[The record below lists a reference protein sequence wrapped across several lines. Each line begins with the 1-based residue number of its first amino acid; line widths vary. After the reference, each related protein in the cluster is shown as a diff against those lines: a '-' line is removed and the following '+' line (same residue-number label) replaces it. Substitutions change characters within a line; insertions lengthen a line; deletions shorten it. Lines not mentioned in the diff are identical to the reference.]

1 MNTLISAS
9 LLGCDLAN
17 IKSESER
24 VEKSGTD
31 WLHYD
36 VMDGIFVPSISFGMP
51 VLKCLKKCAKAPVD
65 THLMIEDPIRYVE
78 EFADLGSDM
87 ITFHVEA
94 AEDSQAVIDKIHAKG
109 VKAGI
114 SIKPKTPVSEIKSYL
129 DSVDLVLVM
138 TVEPGFGGQSFM
150 EETVDKIREV
160 KQLIMRTGRKIYLQ
174 VDGGINEKT
183 AEICRNAGADVLVS
197 GSFIFNAKDM
207 TAAIDSLR

>member
-17 IKSESER
+17 IRSETER
-24 VEKSGTD
+24 VEAAGTD

-51 VLKCLKKCAKAPVD
+51 VLKSLKKCAKATID
-65 THLMIEDPIRYVE
+65 THLMITDPIRYVD
-78 EFADLGSDM
+78 EFADLGSYM

-94 AEDSQAVIDKIHAKG
+94 AGDPQAVIDKIHAKG

-114 SIKPKTPVSEIKSYL
+114 SVKPKTPVSEIKSYL

-150 EETVDKIREV
+150 EETVDKIKEV
-160 KQLIMRTGRKIYLQ
+160 RQLIMQSGREIYLQ
-174 VDGGINEKT
+174 VDGGINAKT
-183 AEICRNAGADVLVS
+183 AEVCRNAGADVLVS
-197 GSFIFNAKDM
+197 GSYIFNAEDM
-207 TAAIDSLR
+207 SAAVGSLR

>member
-17 IKSESER
+17 IRSETER
-24 VEKSGTD
+24 VEAAGTD

-51 VLKCLKKCAKAPVD
+51 VLKSLKKCAKAPID
-65 THLMIEDPIRYVE
+65 THLMITDPIRYVD
-78 EFADLGSDM
+78 EFADLGSYM

-94 AEDSQAVIDKIHAKG
+94 AGDPQAVIDRIHAKG

-114 SIKPKTPVSEIKSYL
+114 SVKPKTPVSEIKSYL

-150 EETVDKIREV
+150 EETVDKIKEV
-160 KQLIMRTGRKIYLQ
+160 RQLIEQSGREIYLQ
-174 VDGGINEKT
+174 VDGGINAKT
-183 AEICRNAGADVLVS
+183 AEVCRNAGADVLVS
-197 GSFIFNAKDM
+197 GSYIFNAEDM
-207 TAAIDSLR
+207 SAAVGSLR

>member
-1 MNTLISAS
+1 MKTLISAS

>member
-31 WLHYD
+31 WIHYD

-129 DSVDLVLVM
+129 DSVDIVLVM

>member
-17 IKSESER
+17 IRSETER
-24 VEKSGTD
+24 VEAAGTD

-51 VLKCLKKCAKAPVD
+51 VLKSLKKCAKAPID
-65 THLMIEDPIRYVE
+65 THLMITDPIRYVD
-78 EFADLGSDM
+78 EFADLGSYM

-94 AEDSQAVIDKIHAKG
+94 AGDPQAVIDKIHAKG

-114 SIKPKTPVSEIKSYL
+114 SVKPKTPVSEIKSYL

-150 EETVDKIREV
+150 EETVDKIKEV
-160 KQLIMRTGRKIYLQ
+160 RQLIMQSGREIYLQ
-174 VDGGINEKT
+174 VDGGINAKT
-183 AEICRNAGADVLVS
+183 AEVCRNAGADVLVS
-197 GSFIFNAKDM
+197 GSYIFNAEDM
-207 TAAIDSLR
+207 SAAVGSLR